1 MASDEHRKRSKES
14 SHMKIVIAGAG
25 TIGQHIAEML
35 QTEQQDVTLIDHN
48 ADHLAEVGERLDI
61 QTLLGSANDPSALH
75 EAGVET
81 ARLFLAMT
89 DNDEANLISAMTAH
103 QMGANKTV
111 ARVRQPY
118 YQTSTPISYCQLLD
132 IDMLLSPERLTALEI
147 IKHINQ
153 PAAIAIENFANGR
166 LQLRQFRMPEGHPY
180 QGKPLIDLRDDL
192 PPDLLIAMIAHHDEL
207 IIPNRGDNVIQ
218 PDDRVTVLGKP
229 SSLDQ
234 FAATFEKT
242 ETEEPINKIFIAG
255 GGSKGFLLAQ
265 MLEGEHH
272 SVTLME
278 RSRER
283 CEFISNQLT
292 KPRIVLGD
300 ATRLPMLTE
309 ERAARADL
317 FVAAMGD
324 DEDNLM
330 ACLQAKSLGAPKLY
344 TVMNRPDYAQ
354 TLEKFGIDLAL
365 SPRHIIANRTLAF
378 LKRGKI
384 RSLSIIEEGRAEVVE
399 LMALPD
405 TPAVQG
411 PLRLLNPPRG
421 VLIALVM
428 HNGQAVVPRGDTAI
442 IPGDIVVA
450 LSLTQDSP
458 EVERFFG
465 SKDNE

>member
-1 MASDEHRKRSKES
+1 MR
-14 SHMKIVIAGAG
+14 IVITGAG

-35 QTEQQDVTLIDHN
+35 QDEQQDVTLIDHN
-48 ADHLAEVGERLDI
+48 ADNLAEVGERLDI
-61 QTLLGSANDPSALH
+61 QTLCGSANDPDILR
-75 EAGVET
+75 EAGIET

-89 DNDEANLISAMTAH
+89 NNDETNLISAMTAH
-103 QMGANKTV
+103 QLGARKTV
-111 ARVRQPY
+111 ARVRHPY
-118 YQTSTPISYCQLLD
+118 YQTSTPIHYCHLLG
-132 IDMLLSPERLTALEI
+132 IDMVLSPERLTALEI
-147 IKHINQ
+147 IKHIHQ
-153 PAAIAIENFANGR
+153 PAAIAIESFANGR
-166 LQLRQFRMPEGHPY
+166 VQLRQFQMTAGHPY
-180 QGKPLIDLRDDL
+180 QGRPLIELREEL

-207 IIPNRGDNVIQ
+207 IIPNRGDNVIL
-218 PDDRVTVLGKP
+218 PGDRVTVLGKP
-229 SSLDQ
+229 DSLDQ
-234 FAATFEKT
+234 FSATFEAT
-242 ETEEPINKIFIAG
+242 EAEEPINKIFIAG
-255 GGSKGFLLAQ
+255 GGNKGFLLAQ
-265 MLEGEHH
+265 MLERGHYA
-272 SVTLME
+272 VTLME
-278 RSRER
+278 QSRER
-283 CEFISNQLT
+283 CEFLSNQLT

-309 ERAARADL
+309 ERVAKTDL

-324 DEDNLM
+324 DENNLM
-330 ACLQAKSLGAPKLY
+330 SCLQAKSLGAPKLF

-384 RSLSIIEEGRAEVVE
+384 RSLSIIENGRAEVVE

-421 VLIALVM
+421 VLIALVL
-428 HNGQAVVPRGDTAI
+428 HNGQAVVPRGDTTI
-442 IPGDIVVA
+442 IPGDIVVV
-450 LSLTQDSP
+450 LSLTQDSF